1 VALAYPI
8 ASANAV
14 PTAPRARG
22 AVVSFDAAAR
32 RVRAARRAADGDA
45 FGGRPSNSGP
55 PAAPHRARD
64 AARAPLARA
73 VLLSLAVHALAIGG
87 LAVFVGVGGSG
98 RNVPFTGATLVAT
111 LASPPKSVP
120 PPAAPAP
127 APIAPS
133 AQAVSTAPL
142 PLPFAPKPR
151 ATAVK
156 GSAEGMVTINLVA
169 EDHPVDPAVV
179 ALIARSHPDA
189 VRGALEFEPRPRGIY
204 PLAAVE
210 QRLQIDFLVP
220 VVVLEDGRV
229 EVAHGTFDDPLFGP
243 AIRAGLREA
252 RARPAVNAAGR
263 TVPLWGL
270 LSFAFE
276 FVGGQP
282 EAK

>member
-1 VALAYPI
+1 VAFAHPV
-8 ASANAV
+8 ASASAV

-22 AVVSFDAAAR
+22 AVVSFEAAAR
-32 RVRAARRAADGDA
+32 RLRAAPRAGGDA
-45 FGGRPSNSGP
+45 AGGLASNSGP
-55 PAAPHRARD
+55 PAIPHRARD
-64 AARAPLARA
+64 AARTPLARA
-73 VLLSLAVHALAIGG
+73 ALLSLLIHALAIGG
-87 LAVFVGVGGSG
+87 LALFVGVGGSG
-98 RNVPFTGATLVAT
+98 RGVPFTGATLVAT
-111 LASPPKSVP
+111 LASPPKSAPLV
-120 PPAAPAP
+120 AAPAP

-133 AQAVSTAPL
+133 AQAASTAPV
-142 PLPFAPKPR
+142 PLPIAPKPR
-151 ATAVK
+151 ATAFK
-156 GSAEGMVTINLVA
+156 GSAEGMATINLVA

-189 VRGALEFEPRPRGIY
+189 VRGRLEFDPQPRGIY

-210 QRLQIDFLVP
+210 KRLQIDFVVP

-229 EVAHGTFDDPLFGP
+229 EVANGTFDDPLFGA